1 MVRSTTSFRLSVLLL
16 AFAFVVP
23 GVLAQ
28 QGPPKTGGQ
37 PSMLSSSDV
46 SDQELN
52 KVAKVA
58 VKTQMA
64 TRKDRRKLRRD
75 MKKKYGN
82 PQEMDSTQK
91 AKARQEIRKKQMA
104 MRKKTM
110 KTLQKEAKK
119 EGMEASKVQRV
130 LQSARKDSTLKKR
143 LETAMREE
151 AKSQRPKSGGPK
163 MKGGSGQ

>member
-16 AFAFVVP
+16 ALAFLVP

-28 QGPPKTGGQ
+28 QGPPQTGGQ
-37 PSMLSSSDV
+37 PPMLSSSDV
-46 SDQELN
+46 SDQELD

-64 TRKDRRKLRRD
+64 TRKDRQKLRRD

-91 AKARQEIRKKQMA
+91 AKARKEIRKKQMA

-119 EGMEASKVQRV
+119 EGLEASKVQRV

-151 AKSQRPKSGGPK
+151 AKSRRPK
-163 MKGGSGQ
+163 MKGGGSSGQ

>member
-1 MVRSTTSFRLSVLLL
+1 MVRSTTSFRLSVLLFAL
-16 AFAFVVP
+16 AFAVP
-23 GVLAQ
+23 AVLAQ
-28 QGPPKTGGQ
+28 GPQTGGQ
-37 PSMLSSSDV
+37 PEMLSSSDV

-52 KVAKVA
+52 KVAKIA

-64 TRKDRRKLRRD
+64 TQKERQKLRRD

-91 AKARQEIRKKQMA
+91 VKARKEIRKKQMA

-110 KTLQKEAKK
+110 KTLQQEAKK

-143 LETAMREE
+143 LETAMRKE
-151 AKSQRPKSGGPK
+151 AKSQRPK
-163 MKGGSGQ
+163 MKGGGSGQ